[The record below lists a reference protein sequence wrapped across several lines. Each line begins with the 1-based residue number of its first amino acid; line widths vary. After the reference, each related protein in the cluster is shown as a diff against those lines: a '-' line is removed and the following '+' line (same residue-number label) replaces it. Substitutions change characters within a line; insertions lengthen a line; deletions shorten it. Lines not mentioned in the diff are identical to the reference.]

1 MARLNDGQ
9 NAHTEDRERPL
20 AADPA
25 PVAAPKL
32 GLNEG
37 SSGPNVEPD
46 NSLKYVFSAIALIS
60 VVVGVLG
67 YWRYANSERW
77 VAQGISN
84 MDAVGATLDAEGCVD
99 EVVGWYGACD
109 QHDANAAVCLQGVGI
124 LMQHCLSARERDETC
139 EQYLDPT
146 SDKHAASDDM
156 LERARNPA
164 TAGGSGRWVYA
175 RCEERGMVCRNKRE
189 CACAEA
195 YRAIDSFCRTGQSA
209 VQL

>member
-1 MARLNDGQ
+1 M
-9 NAHTEDRERPL
+9 
-20 AADPA
+20 
-25 PVAAPKL
+25 
-32 GLNEG
+32 
-37 SSGPNVEPD
+37 
-46 NSLKYVFSAIALIS
+46 FSAIALIS